1 MAYSSL
7 SADIITLPISH
18 FLDCFSLLPKMDPI
32 CFWTNT
38 LWRLL
43 LQCSQFAC
51 LCSWWHRTG
60 NLQISN
66 VKTIAIGIVNKPK
79 NFILLACSFKVH
91 ESSPKFTINGYVVVV
106 MPLWSMTML
115 LQCPH
120 YQTLRH
126 TCVHVVND
134 HTNIQ
139 FMNIIQIIFLLF
151 LSFVF

>member
-1 MAYSSL
+1 MLKKLYLGSLWTLYSFTNL
-7 SADIITLPISH
+7 FIS
-18 FLDCFSLLPKMDPI
+18 
-32 CFWTNT
+32 
-38 LWRLL
+38 WRLL

-79 NFILLACSFKVH
+79 NFILPACSFKVH

-139 FMNIIQIIFLLF
+139 FINIIQIIFLLF
-151 LSFVF
+151 YHLFFKFL